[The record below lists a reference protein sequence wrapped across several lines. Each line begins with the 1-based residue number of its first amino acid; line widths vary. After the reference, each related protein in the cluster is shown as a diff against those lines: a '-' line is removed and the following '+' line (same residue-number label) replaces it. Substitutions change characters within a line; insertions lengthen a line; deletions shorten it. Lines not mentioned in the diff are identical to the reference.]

1 MILTHL
7 EELLEKAAFQASQK
21 KKIFFQELPDILL
34 EVPKEAFGD
43 WSSNLPF
50 LLASQASLSPRQVG
64 EVLIEEMG
72 SSPWVE
78 KVELGG
84 DGFINFHLSPS
95 YVFQELVEIL
105 KKESDYG
112 SFSSGAGKKVQIEFV
127 SANPV
132 GPLHLGHGRWAAV
145 GDTLAN
151 LFEKAG
157 YEVTREFYL
166 NDYGTQMDIFAR
178 SVEVRYA
185 ELVGVQMSFPE
196 DGYRGKYIYKIA
208 EKVKD
213 LKGKE
218 LLEFPEEERRA
229 LFKDLAYQRALTD
242 IKETLEKMEVYFDV
256 WFQES
261 RLHQSGEVKKTI
273 ELLRKKGFVY
283 EKDGA
288 VWLQTSRFEDDK
300 DRVLVR
306 EAGEPTYFAAD
317 IAYHRNKH
325 ERGFDQVIN
334 VWGADHHGYVPRMKA
349 ALRALGY
356 SDGFLEVLIGQM
368 VNLLKGSEP
377 VRMSKRTGEMVT
389 LEELLDEVGK
399 DPLRYFFVS
408 RGIDTPLDFDI
419 ELAKKE
425 SSENPVYYIQYAH
438 ARISS
443 LFQKAVQQGMKFNK
457 VPVESL
463 KALKSSEEMS
473 LAKKLFLFPYVV
485 EKAVKARAPYRLT
498 NYLYD
503 LACAFHVFYTE
514 CRILGE
520 EKEVESARLL
530 LTQATQI
537 VMREGL
543 RLLGVS
549 APERM

>member
-1 MILTHL
+1 LILTHL
-7 EELLEKAAFQASQK
+7 EELLEKAAFQAK
-21 KKIFFQELPDILL
+21 NKRKISFKELPDVFL
-34 EVPKEAFGD
+34 EVPKESFGD

-64 EVLIEEMG
+64 EVLIEEMD

-78 KVELGG
+78 RVELGG
-84 DGFINFHLSPS
+84 AGFINFYLSPS
-95 YVFQELVEIL
+95 YVFQELLEIL
-105 KKESDYG
+105 KKKSDYG
-112 SFSSGAGKKVQIEFV
+112 SFNFGSGKKIQIEFV

-151 LFEKAG
+151 LFEKTG
-157 YEVTREFYL
+157 HEVIREFYL

-178 SVEVRYA
+178 SVEARYA
-185 ELVGVQMSFPE
+185 ELVGEKVDFPE

-208 EKVKD
+208 EEI
-213 LKGKE
+213 KE
-218 LLEFPEEERRA
+218 SEGERLLELREEERRT
-229 LFKDLAYQRALTD
+229 LFKDLAYERALRD
-242 IKETLEKMEVYFDV
+242 IKKTLEKMEVRFDV
-256 WFQES
+256 WFKES
-261 RLHQSGEVKKTI
+261 QLHQSGEIERTI
-273 ELLRKKGFVY
+273 ELLRKKGVVY
-283 EKDGA
+283 EKDKA
-288 VWLQTSRFEDDK
+288 IWLQTSKFGDDK
-300 DRVLVR
+300 DRVLIR
-306 EAGEPTYFAAD
+306 ETGEPTYFAAD
-317 IAYHRNKH
+317 IAYHCNKH

-334 VWGADHHGYVPRMKA
+334 VWGADHHGYVSRVKA
-349 ALRALGY
+349 ALKALGY
-356 SDGFLEVLIGQM
+356 SEEFLEVLIGQM
-368 VNLLKGSEP
+368 VNLLMGGKP

-389 LEELLDEVGK
+389 LEELLGEVGK

-408 RGIDTPLDFDI
+408 RGIDAPLDFDI
-419 ELAKKE
+419 ELVKKE

-443 LFQKAVQQGMKFNK
+443 LFRKAAEQEIKISK

-463 KALKSSEEMS
+463 KALKSSEEAS
-473 LAKKLFLFPYVV
+473 LAKKLFLFPYVI

-520 EKEVESARLL
+520 EKEVEEARLL

-537 VMREGL
+537 VIFEGL